1 MSADNHNA
9 APQVEPQEQSSVQPQ
24 PKEGDPRDCWNKV
37 GVYGNKS
44 CPELRTF
51 VHCRNCPVYSTAG
64 LHLLQRDVPDTYRA
78 EWTSHFARKQKPT
91 SLEDRSAVFFK
102 ISSEWLA
109 LPTHALHEVAERKT
123 IHSLPH
129 RKAGILLG
137 LANVRGEL
145 VTCISL
151 GHLLRIEPLPSQA
164 TLRTHYRRLLVATGS
179 GNRVAFPV
187 DEVSGAERF
196 RAEGLK
202 PPPPALAGSDP
213 SFIQALLDWQ
223 GVTVGL
229 LDADLLFSTIDRNL
243 T

>member
-1 MSADNHNA
+1 MSADNNNA
-9 APQVEPQEQSSVQPQ
+9 TPLFEPQGQSSLLPQ
-24 PKEGDPRDCWNKV
+24 RQEGDPTDCWNQV
-37 GVYGNKS
+37 GVYGDKS
-44 CPELRTF
+44 CPELRAF

-64 LHLLQRDVPDTYRA
+64 AHLLQRDVPDTYRE
-78 EWTSHFARKQKPT
+78 EWTNHFARKRKPT
-91 SLEDRSAVFFK
+91 TLEDRSAVFFK
-102 ISSEWLA
+102 IGSEWLA
-109 LPTHALHEVAERKT
+109 LPTHALQEVAERKA

-145 VTCISL
+145 LTCISL

-164 TLRTHYRRLLVATGS
+164 TLRTHYRRLLVAIGS

-196 RAEGLK
+196 RAEALK
-202 PPPPALAGSDP
+202 PPPPALAGSNP
-213 SFIQALLDWQ
+213 SFIQALLEWQ